1 MIAGAGLVQP
11 GIFGLAAFAQMH
23 KVAAP
28 EEVVRAVGVYE
39 WTGDMARP
47 TASRLI
53 PVSLYIDGSLQDAGV
68 YLARPVPFALDTGT
82 VYEVDQSGLAKGT
95 VDLLF
100 ARHLQAADLADTF
113 DDGWFGYGDFH
124 GPRAVK
130 PVAKKA
136 ERKPTV
142 RVEDDDSSRP
152 HLIRKPGSEG
162 DAAPSGG
169 SGSAT
174 EAKPAAS
181 SSTAPAEDPDRP
193 HLTKRAGSGG
203 DSSTTGDTN
212 AASTG
217 TQTSSTQASTG
228 SGSGTGTIPADD
240 PDRPHLT
247 KRAGSG
253 GDSSTT
259 ADGANTDTTGTQ
271 TSSSQPASAGSGS
284 GAGSDSGAGA
294 ASKTGSSDDA
304 DRPTLRKR
312 TPEQAKQAKK
322 EAESSRVTGESTSLN
337 DDPNR
342 PHLQRGVVTHAMT
355 EADFPKLKGVPEN
368 LHQMVAVSDAK
379 NREPHNFS
387 RAWVDDAEKATV
399 LASMQTLA
407 RSVLAGYGGTVT
419 APAAATAAKTTG
431 KTASGTAH
439 GSTAHSTRKKAA
451 AVPAQV
457 PLLDEELK
465 GYTLSYGGADTF
477 VYMAHTDGDG
487 AALRYVTV
495 VAQKDALGALKPAI
509 QSVTDAAHLD
519 RTPWMRL
526 VDVVDAEAS
535 NRASLLFELRGRDE
549 RQFGLYRVIA
559 ARSEQT
565 LLTGT
570 TQ

>member
-1 MIAGAGLVQP
+1 MTIWGFRFWAMVAGVGLAQP
-11 GIFGLAAFAQMH
+11 GLAQMH

-47 TASRLI
+47 MASRLI
-53 PVSLYIDGSLQDAGV
+53 PVSLFINGQLEDAGV
-68 YLARPVPFALDTGT
+68 YLARPIPFALDIGT
-82 VYEVDQSGLAKGT
+82 LYEVDQAGLAKGT

-100 ARHLQAADLADTF
+100 ARHLEAADLANTY

-124 GPRAVK
+124 GPRPPK
-130 PVAKKA
+130 PVVAKKTGK
-136 ERKPTV
+136 ERRPTV
-142 RVEDDDSSRP
+142 DIASDDPNRP
-152 HLIRKPGSEG
+152 TLHRKPGSEG
-162 DAAPSGG
+162 DDASSTSPSNGG
-169 SGSAT
+169 TAT
-174 EAKPAAS
+174 ASSKPATS
-181 SSTAPAEDPDRP
+181 PPADPDRP
-193 HLTKRAGSGG
+193 HLTKRAGSDG
-203 DSSTTGDTN
+203 DSTTGDTST
-212 AASTG
+212 ASS
-217 TQTSSTQASTG
+217 QPATG
-228 SGSGTGTIPADD
+228 SGSGTGSVPADD

-253 GDSSTT
+253 GDSSSTT
-259 ADGANTDTTGTQ
+259 DANTDTTGTQ
-271 TSSSQPASAGSGS
+271 TASTTGSGQDSGSGS
-284 GAGSDSGAGA
+284 SSG
-294 ASKTGSSDDA
+294 SKTGSADDA

-312 TPEQAKQAKK
+312 TPEQAKQARK

-379 NREPHNFS
+379 NREPHNFA
-387 RAWVDDAEKATV
+387 REWKDDTEKAAV
-399 LASMQTLA
+399 LASMEALA
-407 RSVLAGYGGTVT
+407 RSLLAGYGVGAGAT
-419 APAAATAAKTTG
+419 AASPAAAPTKPAASAAHTSSSTAAHKTV
-431 KTASGTAH
+431 
-439 GSTAHSTRKKAA
+439 RKKAA
-451 AVPAQV
+451 PSPDPPPV

-495 VAQKDALGALKPAI
+495 VAQRDALGALKPAI

-535 NRASLLFELRGRDE
+535 NRASLLFELRGSAE

-559 ARSEQT
+559 ARAEQT